1 MRKHHI
7 YIGIAVTLLLA
18 ACQSETKTPIDR
30 EALLE
35 RNNPHVTAF
44 DTLSSLSVGNGGFA
58 VFHRIGEIPFGFG

>member
-1 MRKHHI
+1 MKRSII
-7 YIGIAVTLLLA
+7 YVGIAAIFALA
-18 ACQSETKTPIDR
+18 ACQSEKTPIDR

-58 VFHRIGEIPFGFG
+58 VSVDASGLLSFP